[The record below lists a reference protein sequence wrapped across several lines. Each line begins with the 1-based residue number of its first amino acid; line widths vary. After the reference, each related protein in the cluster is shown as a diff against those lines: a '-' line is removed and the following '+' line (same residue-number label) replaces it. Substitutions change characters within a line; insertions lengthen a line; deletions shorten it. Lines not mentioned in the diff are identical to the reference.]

1 MEYFRQLVREIFRRY
16 NLRQKIFDTN
26 FPCRKFSPSLSKN
39 FHEVSK
45 CFHGNKCAFENFP
58 WQINLYVQFS
68 TKHGILATFA
78 KCITWSFRDLKIF
91 DSFTLSMGK
100 FCIQRKFST
109 VKKEVLKIICRK
121 SFCFPK
127 SIWNVTVIFG
137 NANIYMLFLIYKS
150 LCLCTFIPIY
160 QYQLKRRIP

>member
-109 VKKEVLKIICRK
+109 VRKRGVEINLSKIFLLPQIYLKYY
-121 SFCFPK
+121 SN
-127 SIWNVTVIFG
+127 IW
-137 NANIYMLFLIYKS
+137 
-150 LCLCTFIPIY
+150 
-160 QYQLKRRIP
+160 